1 MVAGIPEVTAEVR
14 ADLAVVGG
22 GIVGCLAAHEAA
34 RAGRR
39 VTLLERS
46 TVGAGATGWSAGV
59 SFPLAPTAGH
69 LRLVRESA
77 ASYARLRDTD
87 AGRFLR
93 PVPMVYVVARA
104 GLDAFLGRIVDARPR
119 AVTAEE
125 RVRVERMLPGVR
137 IGPDEELV
145 THDGHGF
152 AVDAHRLAA
161 WLANDGVTV
170 HTGQPVTGIR
180 QEGAGYRLLGQDAEW
195 SAGHVVVATG
205 PWPGPDPRPEEPA
218 VRTKRIAALHADLD
232 TEPGDPL
239 VFFVDED
246 LFFLP
251 APDGPT
257 LVSFYRDVW
266 DVDPAAMTGRP
277 EDEDLR
283 LGAEAVRRRCPAAAE
298 AVVGGRAFCDSYAP
312 NRLPLVTAHGPGL
325 VSVRGGSGSGVRLA
339 PALAADALRAAGNP
353 DPTSEPVPAG
363 TGRR

>member
-1 MVAGIPEVTAEVR
+1 MVAGIADVTAGVT

-22 GIVGCLAAHEAA
+22 GIIGCLAAHEAA

-39 VTLLERS
+39 VTLFERS
-46 TVGAGATGWSAGV
+46 AVGAGATGWSAGV
-59 SFPLAPTAGH
+59 SFPLAATDGH
-69 LRLVRESA
+69 RRLVRESA
-77 ASYARLRDTD
+77 SVYARLRDTG

-119 AVTAEE
+119 PVTGEE
-125 RVRVERMLPGVR
+125 RARVERMLPGVR

-152 AVDAHRLAA
+152 AVDARGLAA
-161 WLANDGVTV
+161 WSVAAGVTV
-170 HTGQPVTGIR
+170 HSGQEITGIR
-180 QEGAGYRLLGQDAEW
+180 PAGTGYRLLGADAEW
-195 SAGHVVVATG
+195 SAGQVVVATG
-205 PWPGPDPRPEEPA
+205 AWPGPAPRPEEPV
-218 VRTKRIAALHADLD
+218 VRTKRVAALHADLA

-251 APDGPT
+251 APEGPA

-283 LGAEAVRRRCPAAAE
+283 LGTEAVRRRCPAAAE
-298 AVVGGRAFCDSYAP
+298 AVTGGRAFCDSYAA
-312 NRLPLVTAHGPGL
+312 NRLPLVTAHAPGL
-325 VSVRGGSGSGVRLA
+325 VTVRGGSGSGVRLA
-339 PALAADALRAAGNP
+339 PGLAAGALRAARIP